1 MDISYS
7 EIVRE
12 GIGQMRKPVR
22 GLPSRLYLTEE
33 KLYHAGEDPGEGILT
48 EIYLEGIA
56 EAVPAMSL
64 LVVPNRIKIITKD
77 GDVFLFVVFKRDGW
91 LEDINRL
98 LGNSEHQNTNSV
110 GRQDDYGKGF

>member
-1 MDISYS
+1 MDVSYS

-22 GLPSRLYLTEE
+22 GLPGRLYLTEE
-33 KLYHAGEDPGEGILT
+33 RLYHVGEAPGEDILT
-48 EIYLEGIA
+48 EGVA
-56 EAVPAMSL
+56 EAVPAASL
-64 LVVPNRIKIITKD
+64 LVVPNRIKIITED
-77 GDVFLFVVFKRDGW
+77 GDVFLFVVFKRGDW

-98 LGNSEHQNTNSV
+98 LGNSEHQNTNSI